1 MAVAEYC
8 GNCDKRTL
16 RKVGPC
22 PECTPEDVESQT
34 TDTQQLKDSISKDVK
49 IVCNTIRHIDFMARG
64 ECVKKLNAVL
74 AKLES
79 I

>member
-22 PECTPEDVESQT
+22 PECTPKNVESQT
-34 TDTQQLKDSISKDVK
+34 TDTQQLKAEILRYADEGIELCFDAGCDERIATRFEK
-49 IVCNTIRHIDFMARG
+49 II
-64 ECVKKLNAVL
+64 
-74 AKLES
+74 AKLS
-79 I
+79 AV